1 MNYLFFD
8 TETTGKPKNYDSP
21 AFDTD
26 NWPRL
31 VSFAYILSDETGDI
45 IKKDA
50 FIVKPDGY
58 EIHKDV
64 ENVHGISTELANREG
79 IDINDALNI
88 IESLIDEA
96 GILVGH
102 NISFDINVVDC
113 EFYRYR
119 EKLYLDNMPY
129 RCTMKESVS
138 YCALPK
144 LKYPKLQ
151 DLYTKLF
158 GKQFKDAH
166 NAMADIQATFE
177 CFWELVKLGV
187 IDLNVKPQ
195 GISKGVADMINGVA
209 KSLDTK
215 MRAKIYAIGMLHS
228 KLCQFEPD
236 CPIERQIDYIED
248 PWVYTPNVV
257 FALTGYKEEFI
268 NDVIEEISQK
278 IPEIFSQGK
287 KLIDK
292 LLIVSAFKIQ
302 FYLIGFSVS
311 NEAVRKEVV
320 REYFDL
326 VGRYTEKLFNII
338 YDGDYSISSE
348 NKEKL
353 NGFVGIHDKINSVI
367 GEKIG
372 DFLFNFPN
380 RSKDLTSYIIE
391 AKNLSLNNILYS
403 QLFNEAFT
411 LFTMYYI
418 QMSKIGWA
426 LEKEGEIEKII
437 KAAELLIKY
446 SDSQYDNNQKV
457 IDALKAHAM
466 SNNEGNGN
474 GGGCYIATA
483 VYGSYDCPQVCVLR
497 RFRDNFLAESYLGRV
512 FIKVY
517 YTLSPSFV
525 KWFGHYK
532 EFNWIFKYPLDKFVQ
547 YLKNKGVSDSLYN
560 D

>member
-195 GISKGVADMINGVA
+195 GISKGIADMINGVA
-209 KSLDTK
+209 KVLIQRCERKS
-215 MRAKIYAIGMLHS
+215 ML
-228 KLCQFEPD
+228 
-236 CPIERQIDYIED
+236 
-248 PWVYTPNVV
+248 
-257 FALTGYKEEFI
+257 
-268 NDVIEEISQK
+268 
-278 IPEIFSQGK
+278 
-287 KLIDK
+287 
-292 LLIVSAFKIQ
+292 
-302 FYLIGFSVS
+302 
-311 NEAVRKEVV
+311 
-320 REYFDL
+320 
-326 VGRYTEKLFNII
+326 
-338 YDGDYSISSE
+338 
-348 NKEKL
+348 
-353 NGFVGIHDKINSVI
+353 
-367 GEKIG
+367 
-372 DFLFNFPN
+372 
-380 RSKDLTSYIIE
+380 
-391 AKNLSLNNILYS
+391 
-403 QLFNEAFT
+403 
-411 LFTMYYI
+411 
-418 QMSKIGWA
+418 
-426 LEKEGEIEKII
+426 
-437 KAAELLIKY
+437 
-446 SDSQYDNNQKV
+446 
-457 IDALKAHAM
+457 
-466 SNNEGNGN
+466 
-474 GGGCYIATA
+474 
-483 VYGSYDCPQVCVLR
+483 
-497 RFRDNFLAESYLGRV
+497 
-512 FIKVY
+512 
-517 YTLSPSFV
+517 
-525 KWFGHYK
+525 
-532 EFNWIFKYPLDKFVQ
+532 
-547 YLKNKGVSDSLYN
+547 
-560 D
+560 